1 MNEDSK
7 RDHITRILVALDAS
21 PNSFAALRTAIDLAQ
36 RLQAEVL
43 GIFIEDINLHRLGN
57 LPFAQEIGH
66 YTARSRQINSHHI
79 RLQFRAQSRRSRNM
93 LEKLAREAHVRW
105 SYRVLRGSTADLKD
119 VAEEADLIVL
129 GRTGWS
135 GRRRLGSTVQF
146 MVSQYPSRT
155 LIIGARSGT
164 RNHILVVYDGSDSS
178 RRALESAAD
187 MTKNSDGFLT
197 VGITAKSSE
206 QARHLQSEV
215 FQWLVSQGIEPRFR
229 WIIGWS
235 PEKIKYLARS
245 EECLL
250 ILPRSIEPLQEK
262 SVLELLNEVE
272 CPVLLIN

>member
-1 MNEDSK
+1 MSEDSK

-21 PNSFAALRTAIDLAQ
+21 PNSLAALRTAIDLAQ
-36 RLQAEVL
+36 RMQAEVL

-57 LPFAQEIGH
+57 LPFALEIGH

-79 RLQFRAQSRRSRNM
+79 RLQLRAQSRRARIM
-93 LEKLAREAHVRW
+93 LEKLAKEAHVRW
-105 SYRVLRGSTADLKD
+105 SYRVLKGSTADLKE
-119 VAEEADLIVL
+119 VATEADLIVL

-146 MVSQYPSRT
+146 MVSHYPSRT
-155 LIIGARSGT
+155 LIIGARSGA

-178 RRALESAAD
+178 RRALESA
-187 MTKNSDGFLT
+187 SDLITDSGGFLT

-206 QARHLQSEV
+206 QAKQLQREA
-215 FQWLVSQGIEPRFR
+215 FRWLISQGIEPRFR

-235 PEKIKYLARS
+235 PEKIKYLAHS

-262 SVLELLNEVE
+262 SVFELLNEVE
-272 CPVLLIN
+272 CPVLLVS